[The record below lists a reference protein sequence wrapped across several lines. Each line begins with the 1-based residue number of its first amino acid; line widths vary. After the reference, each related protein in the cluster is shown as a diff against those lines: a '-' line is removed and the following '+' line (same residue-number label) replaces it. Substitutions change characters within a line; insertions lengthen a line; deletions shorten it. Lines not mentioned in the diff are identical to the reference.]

1 MKDLT
6 SPLNDEHEGRRSR
19 FDTEVIR
26 LQNFD
31 NFYSLMDKLHQRD
44 EARNVQERTILVWPI
59 IGRVLDS
66 QTDFGRLRGWAARH
80 HHAIALVI
88 PKNDLLTAM
97 AKEQGL
103 PVFTSVKDAEAAEW
117 DAPEAPDAAEDETTR
132 TQRLIRLREEA
143 ERAHPQEAPLGTRLI
158 FFVLAILSV
167 TAALFAILPQARVEI
182 TPYYTKKTVDMSIW
196 TNDTLSAVTLT
207 GGIPTVEKEFTL
219 DLSAEVDSS
228 GTLAAESPIA
238 VGTVRVTN
246 TCDRAS
252 TADAGVILSTSE
264 DANAGIRFTTI
275 GMVSIPAGASVN
287 IRVEAVSGGSES
299 NVPAGSIRYVQYP
312 ESLCWQVEQP
322 DAMSG
327 GSDGIYAS
335 PIEADRDRAAQAI
348 REQIP
353 GAVEEAMAA
362 DPESDGLILLGEPTS
377 AEVVR
382 ETVSPGYGYVSD
394 TLTVQ
399 QTLKV
404 RVKAVYR
411 SDMEALITAQSRR
424 LDAQTAGLT
433 DWQILA
439 GPTERNGLT
448 VWDVRAEYLV
458 YEPETNEE
466 ALQTM
471 LRGKTLSQARAV
483 LDGLEHIK
491 TYRVSLLP
499 SWMPLMPLAA
509 QNIDVRILPATEAE
523 P

>member
-1 MKDLT
+1 
-6 SPLNDEHEGRRSR
+6 
-19 FDTEVIR
+19 
-26 LQNFD
+26 
-31 NFYSLMDKLHQRD
+31 
-44 EARNVQERTILVWPI
+44 
-59 IGRVLDS
+59 
-66 QTDFGRLRGWAARH
+66 
-80 HHAIALVI
+80 
-88 PKNDLLTAM
+88 
-97 AKEQGL
+97 
-103 PVFTSVKDAEAAEW
+103 
-117 DAPEAPDAAEDETTR
+117 
-132 TQRLIRLREEA
+132 
-143 ERAHPQEAPLGTRLI
+143 
-158 FFVLAILSV
+158 
-167 TAALFAILPQARVEI
+167 
-182 TPYYTKKTVDMSIW
+182 
-196 TNDTLSAVTLT
+196 
-207 GGIPTVEKEFTL
+207 
-219 DLSAEVDSS
+219 
-228 GTLAAESPIA
+228 
-238 VGTVRVTN
+238 
-246 TCDRAS
+246 
-252 TADAGVILSTSE
+252 
-264 DANAGIRFTTI
+264 
-275 GMVSIPAGASVN
+275 
-287 IRVEAVSGGSES
+287 
-299 NVPAGSIRYVQYP
+299 
-312 ESLCWQVEQP
+312 
-322 DAMSG
+322 
-327 GSDGIYAS
+327 
-335 PIEADRDRAAQAI
+335 
-348 REQIP
+348 
-353 GAVEEAMAA
+353 MAA

-483 LDGLEHIK
+483 LDSLEHIK

-509 QNIDVRILPATEAE
+509 QNIDVRILPATEVE